1 MNTLLLPIAAF
12 LISILLMIIY
22 FGKKNTDNKE
32 TRIYSKML
40 IVNFIYCF
48 LAILTFVYAK
58 TIGNEII
65 ISFASIFMSKI
76 LI

>member
-40 IVNFIYCF
+40 IVNFI
-48 LAILTFVYAK
+48 
-58 TIGNEII
+58 
-65 ISFASIFMSKI
+65 
-76 LI
+76 